1 MKLDWERDVRPL
13 AEEEARNIRWSF
25 WDRESLAADLLSV
38 SWEIMQGGREFDS
51 PKHVLSVAKLRIRRL
66 VHLDNGHPRSID
78 GKPMNGEER
87 PKRHPKRSVR
97 DMECRQMVPSAESDG
112 RLAGWLAAL
121 TPRQA
126 EVCRALLAGRTM
138 WRIAHDWGISRQ
150 SVRITRE
157 RAGGRLRKL
166 GVA

>member
-13 AEEEARNIRWSF
+13 AEEEARRIRWSY

-38 SWEIMQGGREFDS
+38 TWEIMQGGREFDS
-51 PKHVLSVAKLRIRRL
+51 PRHVLSVAKLRIKRL
-66 VHLDNGHPRSID
+66 AHLDCGHPRSID
-78 GKPMNGEER
+78 GRPMNGEVR
-87 PKRHPKRSVR
+87 PKRHPKQSVR
-97 DMECRQMVPSAESDG
+97 GVASRQTEPTPDSDG
-112 RLAGWLAAL
+112 RLETWLAAM

-126 EVCRALLAGRTM
+126 EVCRALLAGMTM
-138 WRIAHDWGISRQ
+138 WRIACDWGISRQ

>member
-13 AEEEARNIRWSF
+13 AEEEGRNICWNF

-38 SWEIMQGGREFDS
+38 SWEVMQGGREFDS
-51 PKHVLSVAKLRIRRL
+51 PQHVLSIAKLRIKRL
-66 VHLDNGHPRSID
+66 VHLDCGHPRSVD
-78 GKPMNGEER
+78 GRPMNGEKR
-87 PKRHPKRSVR
+87 PRPREACLIDNVAKRQTAATP
-97 DMECRQMVPSAESDG
+97 ESDG
-112 RLAGWLAAL
+112 RLAKWLAAL

-126 EVCRALLAGRTM
+126 QLCRMLVAGFTLYRVAKE
-138 WRIAHDWGISRQ
+138 WRVSRQ
-150 SVRITRE
+150 SVRITRN

>member
-13 AEEEARNIRWSF
+13 AEEEARNIRWGY

-38 SWEIMQGGREFDS
+38 TWEIMQGGREFDS
-51 PKHVLSVAKLRIRRL
+51 PRHVLSVAKLRIKRL
-66 VHLDNGHPRSID
+66 AHLDCGHPRSVD
-78 GKPMNGEER
+78 GRPMNGEER
-87 PKRHPKRSVR
+87 PKRHPKQSVR
-97 DMECRQMVPSAESDG
+97 GMASRQTEPTPESDG
-112 RLAGWLAAL
+112 RLEAWLQAM

-126 EVCRALLAGRTM
+126 EVCQALLTGLTM
-138 WRIAHDWGISRQ
+138 AAIARQWRISKS
-150 SVRITRE
+150 SVRITRD